1 VGLASPFDHGHKG
14 IRWYEVAHVAVVAKT
29 RGGQSD
35 DGRCSQLQR
44 ARRSETWSALT
55 DMGAHR

>member
-29 RGGQSD
+29 RGGRSD
-35 DGRCSQLQR
+35 DGRCSRLQG
-44 ARRSETWSALT
+44 ARRSQTWSALT
-55 DMGAHR
+55 DMGACR